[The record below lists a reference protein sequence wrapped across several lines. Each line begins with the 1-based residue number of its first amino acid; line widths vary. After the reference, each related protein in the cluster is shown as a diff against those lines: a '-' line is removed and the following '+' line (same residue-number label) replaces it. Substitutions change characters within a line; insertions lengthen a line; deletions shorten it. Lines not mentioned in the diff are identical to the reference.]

1 LPYDQEASDDLNYE
15 ETSYWADEYG
25 GDLEKQSDFILN
37 NPVLE
42 SNGFVV
48 NSENIKNPTVLAD
61 LESFIGR
68 SPEAYSYIDRPL
80 IKINYPDD
88 RRGIRNSASD
98 LDSGDYNLV

>member
-1 LPYDQEASDDLNYE
+1 MTKELSDDLNFE
-15 ETSYWADEYG
+15 ETSYWADAYG

-61 LESFIGR
+61 LKSFIGL
-68 SPEAYSYIDRPL
+68 SPEAYSYADKTL
-80 IKINYPDD
+80 IKVNPATT
-88 RRGIRNSASD
+88 GGEPLEIRASD
-98 LDSGDYNLV
+98 IRFR